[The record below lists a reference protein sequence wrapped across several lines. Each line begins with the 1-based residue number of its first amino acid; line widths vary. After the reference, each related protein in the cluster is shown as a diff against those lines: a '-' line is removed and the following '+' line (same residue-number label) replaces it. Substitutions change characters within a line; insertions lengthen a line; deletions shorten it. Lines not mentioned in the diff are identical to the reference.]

1 MEYNFDCL
9 LLASGGMDST
19 VLAYQLAKENK
30 NAKLVVVGSRWYN
43 LIAKDEYF
51 KKLIEESRG
60 YEDRIVFTG
69 YVFPE
74 DMPAIYTLGDVLVI
88 PSMWEEPFGVVALEG
103 MAMKVPIIATN
114 SGGLVEVLSN
124 KTAIIVDKQKNVV
137 ENLYN
142 AMNDMFI
149 NDKKRESF
157 VKEACTEVTMR
168 EEYDKINYYNEFSKR
183 IKNDVKR

>member
-1 MEYNFDCL
+1 
-9 LLASGGMDST
+9 
-19 VLAYQLAKENK
+19 
-30 NAKLVVVGSRWYN
+30 
-43 LIAKDEYF
+43 
-51 KKLIEESRG
+51 
-60 YEDRIVFTG
+60 
-69 YVFPE
+69 
-74 DMPAIYTLGDVLVI
+74 
-88 PSMWEEPFGVVALEG
+88 
-103 MAMKVPIIATN
+103 MKVPIIATN

-157 VKEACTEVTMR
+157 VKEAYTEVTMR